1 MDRCLKLYNR
11 EFEVLPEAWESLLNA
26 FVLTNRAV
34 SVIQEYP
41 DLSKMQSNQLDSFLE
56 KCELVEWQ
64 KEEIRCSADK
74 TESYQRFEN
83 LRKISRAIEASNES
97 VMILKKKGIFIEN
110 ELKHKFDFLCKLIAD
125 SVFEF
130 RSNLQWKLPYENRMH
145 ESLDL
150 LYKDGSK
157 IMDELESQLKRRLWN
172 AEGQAH

>member
-1 MDRCLKLYNR
+1 MN
-11 EFEVLPEAWESLLNA
+11 
-26 FVLTNRAV
+26 
-34 SVIQEYP
+34 
-41 DLSKMQSNQLDSFLE
+41 
-56 KCELVEWQ
+56 
-64 KEEIRCSADK
+64 
-74 TESYQRFEN
+74 
-83 LRKISRAIEASNES
+83 
-97 VMILKKKGIFIEN
+97 LKKKGIFIEN